1 MTLKEKVISLYEK
14 VKNLEGNDV
23 ERENAKI
30 AGNCYFLNADEIIS
44 YKREFGDAR
53 YPYSCDGLN
62 LWAYTSGNVV
72 VEESIFNIILSS
84 FEGAEPN
91 LCFFVAEKA
100 ENGFFPISVTGAG
113 KLPFEKG
120 IERFTVFTPDA
131 AYYYAVTD
139 KLISCVRMFVDG
151 DKNLRFSL
159 YVGNVSS
166 KTVETYAS
174 SYFNL
179 MLQRSGFEYIETKW
193 YRRCRRTEN
202 GFAIGVTEHLDRNTC
217 FTHHARI
224 VRSCDAETVYST
236 TSRTDFKGGMHH
248 QINCSSA
255 LINGKFKNCRA
266 YTEFN
271 DTAIAGDIIPL
282 ILDAGGEFSVTYTVA
297 VNDDEALAAALAER
311 APATA
316 DADAYVYR
324 SKGEGEVAQQI
335 PSFLFEGNTDGGI
348 KNEKNLAYFLKNV
361 YRQVEFCARAKN
373 YAGPF
378 IGIRD
383 IFQQLEAALLWIPD
397 YCRGKIVE
405 ALNFIGDDGRAPR
418 QYSYPASSAVVPAMD
433 LRPYIDQGVWIISTV
448 YNYIAY
454 TSDRSI
460 LDVDCGY
467 YKLIGNRVEFSS
479 DRDSVLEHLLRIA
492 NYLLSKLDPETG
504 CLRILYGDWND
515 ALDGLG
521 RTDKE
526 GEEFGTGVSVM
537 ASLQLYRNLFEISE
551 LLTLVGREDE
561 AEAYTEKGKKLLC
574 SLNKYAVVANEN
586 GNRKI
591 LHGWGDKRSY
601 LIGSFCDNDGE
612 DRDGLTASAYYVI
625 SRAFDSDRSLRKDI
639 LAAYDRL
646 DSKYGIKTFEPYF
659 DQANKAVGR
668 ITRLPKGTA
677 ENGAV
682 YIHATLFA
690 IWSLFA
696 MGEDRRAWEQLY
708 KILPVTHERISTTPF
723 VMPNSYIENKEKGFD
738 GESMSDWFTGSGC
751 VLIKV
756 LTWYVFGI
764 RADLNTLTIAPA
776 SYIPFRKTEIAM
788 TVKGRS
794 LKLRYENKGK
804 GKRTF
809 TVNGELFDAVV
820 DERTGAPAVIFD
832 ESELPEA
839 LVIVIED

>member
-1 MTLKEKVISLYEK
+1 MTLKEKIISLYNK
-14 VKNLEGNDV
+14 VKYIE
-23 ERENAKI
+23 ENHSEKENRQI
-30 AGNCYFLNADEIIS
+30 AGNCYFLNADEVIS

-91 LCFFVAEKA
+91 LCFFTAKQT

-120 IERFTVFTPDA
+120 VERFTVFTPDA
-131 AYYYAVTD
+131 AYYYAVTHE
-139 KLISCVRMFVDG
+139 LISCVRMFVDA

-159 YVGNVSS
+159 YVQNVSD
-166 KTVETYAS
+166 KLVETYAS

-193 YRRCRRTEN
+193 YRRCRKTEN

-217 FTHHARI
+217 FTHNARI
-224 VRSCDAETVYST
+224 VRSCDADVIYST
-236 TSRTDFKGGMHH
+236 TSRTDFKGGMHN
-248 QINCSSA
+248 QLNCSTA
-255 LINGKFKNCRA
+255 LANGRFKECRE

-271 DTAIAGDIIPL
+271 DTAISGDIIPL
-282 ILDAGGEFSVTYTVA
+282 TLKAGEDFTVTYTVA
-297 VNDDEALAAALAER
+297 INDDEATAVALANK
-311 APATA
+311 APTTA

-324 SKGEGEVAQQI
+324 TKGEKEVAQQI
-335 PSFLFEGNTDGGI
+335 PEFLFEGNTDGGI
-348 KNEKNLAYFLKNV
+348 KNEQNLAYFLKNV

-397 YCRGKIVE
+397 YCRNKIVE

-418 QYSYPASSAVVPAMD
+418 QYSYPASASVVPAMD
-433 LRPYIDQGVWIISTV
+433 LRPYVDQGVWIISTV

-454 TSDRSI
+454 TSDKSI

-467 YKLIGNRVEFSS
+467 YKLIGNKVEFSS
-479 DRDSVLEHLLRIA
+479 DRDSVLDHLVRIS

-521 RTDKE
+521 KTDDE
-526 GEEFGTGVSVM
+526 GKEFGSGVSVM
-537 ASLQLYRNLFEISE
+537 ASLQFYRNLCEISE
-551 LLTLVGREDE
+551 LLTMAGRNDE
-561 AEAYTEKGKKLLC
+561 AEKYSEEGKKLIC
-574 SLNKYAVVANEN
+574 ALNKFAVVSNGN
-586 GNRKI
+586 GNRKV

-601 LIGSFCDNDGE
+601 LIGSYCDNDGE

-625 SRAFDSDRSLRKDI
+625 SRAIDSDKTLKKDI
-639 LAAYDRL
+639 LDAYDRL

-659 DQANKAVGR
+659 DQSNKAVGR

-690 IWSLFA
+690 IWSLFE
-696 MGEDRRAWEQLY
+696 MGEDKRAWEQLY
-708 KILPVTHERISTTPF
+708 KILPVTHEMISTTPF
-723 VMPNSYIENKEKGFD
+723 VMPNSYIENEEKGFD

-751 VLIKV
+751 VLVKV

-764 RADLNTLTIAPA
+764 RADLNTLKISPS
-776 SYIPFRKTEIAM
+776 SYIPFNKTEIKM
-788 TVKGRS
+788 NVKGIS
-794 LKLRYENKGK
+794 IKLSYKNNGN

-809 TVNGELFDAVV
+809 TVNGKKAKTVT
-820 DERTGAPAVIFD
+820 DERTGAPAVIFN
-832 ESELPEA
+832 ENELPDS
-839 LVIVIED
+839 LDIVIED